1 MSLNSRV
8 DELRLQDKLGKQNF
22 LENTK
27 NLFEPMT
34 GTIKD
39 VSESLMKTITENSIK
54 NNQSISD
61 LNRKELELMNDKGMI
76 APYLASSLVNLPK
89 PENKSQFKLV
99 KVHKP
104 SRMKNFLINTSIP
117 VTLCS
122 NMLTF
127 GDSNISFKVDG
138 DLLETKTNYVFIVAH
153 SNSQDQKLFF
163 EFGKVITFNIRQKG
177 RKSPWD
183 ESLIKK
189 IVCYHGFWHFSK
201 SFSI

>member
-8 DELRLQDKLGKQNF
+8 DELRLQDKFGKQIF

-39 VSESLMKTITENSIK
+39 VSESLIKTITETSIK
-54 NNQSISD
+54 NNQSISG

-76 APYLASSLVNLPK
+76 APYLASSLVSLPK

-104 SRMKNFLINTSIP
+104 STMKIFLINTSIP
-117 VTLCS
+117 VTLYS
-122 NMLTF
+122 NMLTS

-138 DLLETKTNYVFIVAH
+138 DLLETITIYVFNVAH
-153 SNSQDQKLFF
+153 SNSQGQNYFM
-163 EFGKVITFNIRQKG
+163 
-177 RKSPWD
+177 
-183 ESLIKK
+183 SLEK
-189 IVCYHGFWHFSK
+189 
-201 SFSI
+201 